1 MFHFIWYIQLC
12 CSCGFIG
19 NGLDCL
25 ASFSK
30 MGLAGAFQ
38 SLPFIVI
45 YYEPTTAPK
54 CLMWFNL

>member
-38 SLPFIVI
+38 SLTFIEHSLGAHNCPQVHDVV
-45 YYEPTTAPK
+45 
-54 CLMWFNL
+54 